1 MIRDTEGEE
10 GTCFSRSHARSAL
23 LVLAGG
29 AHVVDDEDG
38 AAPAAVCRVGTHSGD
53 ADDSSDDGISWC

>member
-1 MIRDTEGEE
+1 M
-10 GTCFSRSHARSAL
+10 
-23 LVLAGG
+23 LAGG